1 MHVKLSVII
10 PVYRTERTLERCV
23 KSILQ
28 QSYHDL
34 EVILVDDG
42 SPDNCPQLCD
52 EWALKDS
59 RIRVVHKP
67 NGGLSDARN
76 AGIDAATGD
85 CLTFVDAD
93 DYLAPDTY
101 AQVMPTAAGSDIV
114 EFPIYWH
121 YTGDDE
127 RLMRFQPADYDDMS
141 RYWLE
146 GEAYTHTYAC
156 NKVFRRALF
165 GDVRFP
171 KGRVFEDAATL
182 PLLLE
187 HARRVSTVD
196 AGVYYYVANP
206 AGITAQATGQELTML
221 LEHHLAVIPRW
232 CDARYYLHVLNI
244 QMDVCELT
252 DAEPRLPAY
261 SVSPLARRLSLK
273 QRLKATTL
281 NLLGIKRICK
291 LSKLLH
297 LLKGKLRS

>member
-59 RIRVVHKP
+59 RIRVIHKP

-76 AGIDAATGD
+76 TGIDAATGD

-93 DYLAPDTY
+93 DFLAPDTY
-101 AQVMPTAAGSDIV
+101 AQVMPKAAGSDIV

-127 RLMRFQPADYDDMS
+127 RLMRFQPADYDDMG

-156 NKVFRRALF
+156 NKVFRRVLF

-196 AGVYYYVANP
+196 AGLYYYVANP

-273 QRLKATTL
+273 QRLKATIL
-281 NLLGIKRICK
+281 NLLGIKKICK

>member
-101 AQVMPTAAGSDIV
+101 AQVMPKAAGSDIV

-127 RLMRFQPADYDDMS
+127 RLMRFQPADYDDMG

-187 HARRVSTVD
+187 RARRVSTVD
-196 AGVYYYVANP
+196 AGLYYYVANP

-252 DAEPRLPAY
+252 NAEPRLPAY

-273 QRLKATTL
+273 QRLKATIL

>member
-52 EWALKDS
+52 EWARKDS

-93 DYLAPDTY
+93 DFLAPDTY
-101 AQVMPTAAGSDIV
+101 AQVMPKAAGSDIV

-127 RLMRFQPADYDDMS
+127 RLMRFQPADYDDMG

-196 AGVYYYVANP
+196 AGLYYYVANP

-252 DAEPRLPAY
+252 NAEPRLPAF

-273 QRLKATTL
+273 QRLKATIL

-291 LSKLLH
+291 LNKLLH

>member
-23 KSILQ
+23 KSILE

-93 DYLAPDTY
+93 DFLAPDTY
-101 AQVMPTAAGSDIV
+101 AQVMPKAAGSDIV

-121 YTGDDE
+121 YTGKDE

-156 NKVFRRALF
+156 NKVFRRVLF

-196 AGVYYYVANP
+196 AGLYYYVANP

-252 DAEPRLPAY
+252 DAEPRLPAF

>member
-23 KSILQ
+23 KSILE

-52 EWALKDS
+52 EWARKDS

-101 AQVMPTAAGSDIV
+101 VQVMPKAAGSDIV

-127 RLMRFQPADYDDMS
+127 RLMRFQPADYDDMG

-196 AGVYYYVANP
+196 AGLYYYVANP

-252 DAEPRLPAY
+252 DADPRLPAY

-281 NLLGIKRICK
+281 NILGIKRICK

>member
-23 KSILQ
+23 KSILE

-52 EWALKDS
+52 EWTLKDS

-85 CLTFVDAD
+85 CLTFVDSD
-93 DYLAPDTY
+93 DFLAPDTY
-101 AQVMPTAAGSDIV
+101 AQVMPKAAGSDIV

-121 YTGDDE
+121 YTGKDE
-127 RLMRFQPADYDDMS
+127 RLMRFQPADYDDMG

-156 NKVFRRALF
+156 NKVFRRVLF

-196 AGVYYYVANP
+196 AGLYYYVANP

-232 CDARYYLHVLNI
+232 CDTRYYLHVLNI

-252 DAEPRLPAY
+252 DAEPRLPAF

-281 NLLGIKRICK
+281 NLLGINRICK
-291 LSKLLH
+291 LNKLLH

>member
-52 EWALKDS
+52 EWARRDS

-93 DYLAPDTY
+93 DFLAPDTY
-101 AQVMPTAAGSDIV
+101 AQVMPKAAGSDIV

-121 YTGDDE
+121 YTGKDE
-127 RLMRFQPADYDDMS
+127 RLMRFQPADYDDMG

-196 AGVYYYVANP
+196 AGLYYYVANP

-252 DAEPRLPAY
+252 NAEPRLPAF

-273 QRLKATTL
+273 QRLKATIL

-291 LSKLLH
+291 LNKLLH

>member
-1 MHVKLSVII
+1 
-10 PVYRTERTLERCV
+10 
-23 KSILQ
+23 
-28 QSYHDL
+28 
-34 EVILVDDG
+34 
-42 SPDNCPQLCD
+42 
-52 EWALKDS
+52 
-59 RIRVVHKP
+59 
-67 NGGLSDARN
+67 
-76 AGIDAATGD
+76 
-85 CLTFVDAD
+85 
-93 DYLAPDTY
+93 
-101 AQVMPTAAGSDIV
+101 MPKAAGSDIV

-127 RLMRFQPADYDDMS
+127 RLMRFQPADYDDMG

-156 NKVFRRALF
+156 NKVFRRVLF

-187 HARRVSTVD
+187 RARRVSTVD
-196 AGVYYYVANP
+196 AGLYYYVANP

-252 DAEPRLPAY
+252 NAEPRLPAY

-273 QRLKATTL
+273 QRLKATIL

-291 LSKLLH
+291 LNKLLH

>member
-85 CLTFVDAD
+85 CLTFVDSD

-101 AQVMPTAAGSDIV
+101 VQVMPKAAGSDIV

-121 YTGDDE
+121 YTGKDE

-196 AGVYYYVANP
+196 AGLYYYVANP

-273 QRLKATTL
+273 QRLKATIL
-281 NLLGIKRICK
+281 NLLGIKKICK

>member
-59 RIRVVHKP
+59 RIRVIHKP

-101 AQVMPTAAGSDIV
+101 VQVMPTAAGSDIV

-121 YTGDDE
+121 YTGKDE
-127 RLMRFQPADYDDMS
+127 RLMRFQPADYDDMG

-156 NKVFRRALF
+156 NKVFRRTLF

-196 AGVYYYVANP
+196 AGLYYYVANP

-273 QRLKATTL
+273 QRLKATIL

-291 LSKLLH
+291 LNKLLH

>member
-23 KSILQ
+23 KSILE

-52 EWALKDS
+52 EWALRDS

-93 DYLAPDTY
+93 DFLAPDTY
-101 AQVMPTAAGSDIV
+101 AQVMPKAAGSDIV

-121 YTGDDE
+121 YTGKDE
-127 RLMRFQPADYDDMS
+127 RLMRFQAEDYDDMS

-165 GDVRFP
+165 NDVRFP

-196 AGVYYYVANP
+196 AGLYYYVANP

-252 DAEPRLPAY
+252 NAEPRLPAY

-291 LSKLLH
+291 LNKLLH

>member
-52 EWALKDS
+52 EWARRDS

-85 CLTFVDAD
+85 CLTFVDSD

-101 AQVMPTAAGSDIV
+101 AQVMPAAAGSDIV

-127 RLMRFQPADYDDMS
+127 RLMRFQPADYDDMG

-165 GDVRFP
+165 NDVRFP

-182 PLLLE
+182 PLLLQ
-187 HARRVSTVD
+187 HAKRVSTVD
-196 AGVYYYVANP
+196 AGLYYYVANP

-232 CDARYYLHVLNI
+232 CDTRYYLHVLNI

-252 DAEPRLPAY
+252 DAEPRLPAF
-261 SVSPLARRLSLK
+261 SVSPLAHRLSLK

-291 LSKLLH
+291 LNKLLH

>member
-23 KSILQ
+23 KSILE

-52 EWALKDS
+52 EWAQRDS
-59 RIRVVHKP
+59 RIRVIHKP

-93 DYLAPDTY
+93 DFLAPDTY
-101 AQVMPTAAGSDIV
+101 AQVMPKAAGSDIV

-127 RLMRFQPADYDDMS
+127 RLMRFQPADYDDMG

-156 NKVFRRALF
+156 NKVFRRVLF
-165 GDVRFP
+165 NDVRFP

-196 AGVYYYVANP
+196 AGLYYYVANP

-252 DAEPRLPAY
+252 NADPRLPAY
-261 SVSPLARRLSLK
+261 GVSPLARRLSFK
-273 QRLKATTL
+273 QRIKATIL

-297 LLKGKLRS
+297 LLKDKLRS

>member
-23 KSILQ
+23 KSILE

-93 DYLAPDTY
+93 DFLAPDTY
-101 AQVMPTAAGSDIV
+101 AQVMPKAAGSDIV

-121 YTGDDE
+121 YTGEDE
-127 RLMRFQPADYDDMS
+127 RLMRFQPADYDDMG

-156 NKVFRRALF
+156 NKVFRSVLF

-187 HARRVSTVD
+187 RARRVSTVD
-196 AGVYYYVANP
+196 AGLYYYVANP

-244 QMDVCELT
+244 QMDVCEMT
-252 DAEPRLPAY
+252 DAEPRLPAF
-261 SVSPLARRLSLK
+261 SVSPLARRLNLK
-273 QRLKATTL
+273 QRLKATIL

>member
-52 EWALKDS
+52 EWARRDS

-93 DYLAPDTY
+93 DFLAPDTY
-101 AQVMPTAAGSDIV
+101 AQVMPAAAGSDIV

-121 YTGDDE
+121 YTGKDE
-127 RLMRFQPADYDDMS
+127 RLMRFQPADYDDMG

-187 HARRVSTVD
+187 RARRVSTVD
-196 AGVYYYVANP
+196 AGLYYYVANP

-252 DAEPRLPAY
+252 DADPRLPAY
-261 SVSPLARRLSLK
+261 SVSPLARRLSFK
-273 QRLKATTL
+273 QRLKAITL

-291 LSKLLH
+291 LNKLLH

>member
-101 AQVMPTAAGSDIV
+101 AQVMPKAAGSDIV

-127 RLMRFQPADYDDMS
+127 RLMRFQPADYDDMG

-196 AGVYYYVANP
+196 AGLYYYVANP

-252 DAEPRLPAY
+252 NAEPRLPAY

-273 QRLKATTL
+273 QRLKATIL

-297 LLKGKLRS
+297 LLKGKLHS

>member
-52 EWALKDS
+52 EWTLKDS

-93 DYLAPDTY
+93 DFLAPDTY
-101 AQVMPTAAGSDIV
+101 AQVMPKAAGSDIV

-121 YTGDDE
+121 YTGKDE
-127 RLMRFQPADYDDMS
+127 RLMRFQPADYDDMG

-156 NKVFRRALF
+156 NKVFRRVLF

-196 AGVYYYVANP
+196 AGLYYYVANP

-252 DAEPRLPAY
+252 NAEPRLPAF

-273 QRLKATTL
+273 QRLKATIL

-291 LSKLLH
+291 LNKLLH

>member
-23 KSILQ
+23 KSILE

-59 RIRVVHKP
+59 RIRVIHKP

-93 DYLAPDTY
+93 DFLAPDTY
-101 AQVMPTAAGSDIV
+101 AQVMPKAAGSDIV

-121 YTGDDE
+121 YTGKDE

-156 NKVFRRALF
+156 NKVFRRVLF
-165 GDVRFP
+165 SDVRFP

-196 AGVYYYVANP
+196 AGLYYYVANP

-252 DAEPRLPAY
+252 NAEPRLPAY
-261 SVSPLARRLSLK
+261 SVSPLARRLSFK
-273 QRLKATTL
+273 QRIKATIL

-297 LLKGKLRS
+297 LLKDKLRS

>member
-52 EWALKDS
+52 EWTLKDS

-93 DYLAPDTY
+93 DFLAPDTY
-101 AQVMPTAAGSDIV
+101 AQVMPKAAGSDIV

-121 YTGDDE
+121 YTGKDE
-127 RLMRFQPADYDDMS
+127 RLMRFQPADYDDMG

-156 NKVFRRALF
+156 NKVFRRTLF

-196 AGVYYYVANP
+196 AGLYYYVANP

-273 QRLKATTL
+273 QRLKATIL

-291 LSKLLH
+291 LNKLLH

>member
-23 KSILQ
+23 KSILE

-101 AQVMPTAAGSDIV
+101 AQVMPKAAGSDIV

-127 RLMRFQPADYDDMS
+127 RLMRFQPADYDDMG

-196 AGVYYYVANP
+196 AGLYYYVANP

-252 DAEPRLPAY
+252 DAEPRLPAF

-273 QRLKATTL
+273 QRLKATIL

-291 LSKLLH
+291 LNKLLH
-297 LLKGKLRS
+297 LLKGKLHS

>member
-23 KSILQ
+23 KSILE

-52 EWALKDS
+52 EWTLKDS

-93 DYLAPDTY
+93 DFLAPDTY
-101 AQVMPTAAGSDIV
+101 AQVMPKAAGSDIV

-121 YTGDDE
+121 YTGKDE
-127 RLMRFQPADYDDMS
+127 RLMRFQPADYDDMG

-196 AGVYYYVANP
+196 AGLYYYVANP

-252 DAEPRLPAY
+252 NAEPRLPAF

-281 NLLGIKRICK
+281 NLLGINRICK
-291 LSKLLH
+291 LNKLLH

>member
-23 KSILQ
+23 KSILE

-52 EWALKDS
+52 EWARKDS

-101 AQVMPTAAGSDIV
+101 VQVMPKAAGSDIV

-127 RLMRFQPADYDDMS
+127 RLMRFQPADYDDMG

-156 NKVFRRALF
+156 NKVFRRVLF
-165 GDVRFP
+165 SDVRFP

-196 AGVYYYVANP
+196 AGLYYYVANP

-261 SVSPLARRLSLK
+261 GVSPLARRLSLK
-273 QRLKATTL
+273 QRLKATIL

-297 LLKGKLRS
+297 LLKGKLHS

>member
-23 KSILQ
+23 KSILE

-52 EWALKDS
+52 EWARRDS

-85 CLTFVDAD
+85 CLTFVDSD
-93 DYLAPDTY
+93 DFLAPDTY
-101 AQVMPTAAGSDIV
+101 AQVMPKAAGSDIV

-121 YTGDDE
+121 YTGKDE
-127 RLMRFQPADYDDMS
+127 RLMRFQPADYDDMG

-196 AGVYYYVANP
+196 AGLYYYVANP

-252 DAEPRLPAY
+252 NAEPRLPAF

-273 QRLKATTL
+273 QRLKATIL

-291 LSKLLH
+291 LNKLLH

>member
-52 EWALKDS
+52 EWARRDS

-93 DYLAPDTY
+93 DFLAPDTY
-101 AQVMPTAAGSDIV
+101 AQVMPKAAGSDIV

-121 YTGDDE
+121 YTGKDE
-127 RLMRFQPADYDDMS
+127 RLMRFQPADYDDMG

-156 NKVFRRALF
+156 NKVFRRVLF

-196 AGVYYYVANP
+196 AGLYYYVANP

-252 DAEPRLPAY
+252 NAEPRLPAF

-273 QRLKATTL
+273 QRLKATIL

-291 LSKLLH
+291 LNKLLH

>member
-10 PVYRTERTLERCV
+10 PVYCTERTLERCV

-52 EWALKDS
+52 EWTLKDS

-93 DYLAPDTY
+93 DFLAPDTY
-101 AQVMPTAAGSDIV
+101 AQVMPKAAGSDIV

-121 YTGDDE
+121 YTGKDE
-127 RLMRFQPADYDDMS
+127 RLMRFQPADYDDMG

-156 NKVFRRALF
+156 NKVFRRVLF

-196 AGVYYYVANP
+196 AGLYYYVANP

-252 DAEPRLPAY
+252 NAEPRLPAF

-273 QRLKATTL
+273 QRLKATIL

-291 LSKLLH
+291 LNKLLH

>member
-1 MHVKLSVII
+1 VKLSVII

-23 KSILQ
+23 KSILE

-93 DYLAPDTY
+93 DFLAPETY
-101 AQVMPTAAGSDIV
+101 VQVMPKAAGSDIV

-127 RLMRFQPADYDDMS
+127 RLMRFQPADYDDMG

-156 NKVFRRALF
+156 NKVFRRVLF

-196 AGVYYYVANP
+196 AGLYYYVANP

-252 DAEPRLPAY
+252 DAEPRLPAF

-273 QRLKATTL
+273 QRLKATIL